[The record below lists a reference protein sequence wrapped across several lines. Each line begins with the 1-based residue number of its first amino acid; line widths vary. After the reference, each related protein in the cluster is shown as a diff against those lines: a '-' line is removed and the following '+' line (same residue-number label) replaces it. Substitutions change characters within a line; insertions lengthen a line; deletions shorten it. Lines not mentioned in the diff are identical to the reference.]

1 MMSRPIIAAC
11 AAIPLLLAA
20 CSQPTSSS
28 DPNANARQGAI
39 AGALLGGIAGL
50 SSNDDKVLKGAVGA
64 AIGGA
69 VGGAI
74 GQRLDQQAADL
85 RSDLGNDQV
94 KIVNTGSELVVT
106 MPQDILFATD
116 SATVQPGLQA
126 DLRTLAYN
134 LARLSQH
141 HGSSRWPYRQHWF
154 GHLQSGTLD
163 PSRFRRGNNPD
174 RQWCWPGPHS
184 GLWSR
189 RGRTCRNQPLRRG
202 TCAEPP
208 RRDRHH
214 ADHLTHA
221 IKPQRP
227 LLWSGLCDHPRPKG
241 QLVQTAARNFVSHQA
256 LIEPDILGHLDIGA

>member
-134 LARLSQH
+134 LRDYPNTTVQVVGHTDNTGSATYNQELSTRRASAVATILTANGVGPGRIQA
-141 HGSSRWPYRQHWF
+141 F
-154 GHLQSGTLD
+154 GRGEDAPVATNLSAEGRALN
-163 PSRFRRGNNPD
+163 RRVEIVITPI
-174 RQWCWPGPHS
+174 
-184 GLWSR
+184 
-189 RGRTCRNQPLRRG
+189 T
-202 TCAEPP
+202 
-208 RRDRHH
+208 
-214 ADHLTHA
+214 
-221 IKPQRP
+221 
-227 LLWSGLCDHPRPKG
+227 
-241 QLVQTAARNFVSHQA
+241 
-256 LIEPDILGHLDIGA
+256 